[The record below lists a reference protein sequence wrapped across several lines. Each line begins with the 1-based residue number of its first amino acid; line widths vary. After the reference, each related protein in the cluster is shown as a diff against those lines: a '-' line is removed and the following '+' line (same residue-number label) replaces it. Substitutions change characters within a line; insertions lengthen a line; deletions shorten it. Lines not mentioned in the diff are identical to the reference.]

1 MADTINNN
9 VSTTTTPNGENVVEP
24 TKTIDLSSIMAAQ
37 QAKKEEQN
45 KSTPTPTE
53 EKESSPLE
61 QLLKQQK
68 EQGMGMVVNDSEFQ
82 EHEPK
87 KQFKNPVDSEI
98 RKENAQKAIQEYD
111 DKLAKRSAVVLIRR
125 PTNAA
130 EYAEVEDE
138 LDALYFDEDG
148 TPKFNYYR
156 EDVTGEKIPL
166 KPRFFV
172 IRTPEY
178 GPYNEE
184 TEKLYSEGKTPAE
197 VLGKRTVS
205 ETEHVSEATA
215 SEPETT
221 TNGEEESAEKRKIVQ
236 ILIDKTGY
244 GNQQIEFTDDEKK
257 TIYESEEI
265 LLTSVRKLDVKSL
278 RINTRTD
285 KDTEK
290 KIRSFQETARSH
302 QLSDSHADVT
312 FVNSGFH
319 AQMTG
324 MNYGELTDAAVDP
337 DMIDFDR
344 MNKQATVIYNHMTN
358 MSRPQFADYDDFLKN
373 FAYADLDMA
382 LYGLYVATMPSLQ
395 TLGLTCGRQTCQN
408 RFNQNFHTREL
419 LQFDRCTEKYLN
431 RFRTIINAN
440 PSEWN
445 TVLNE
450 SPLFNTTLIELPT
463 SKYCIEFGPITLY
476 DYLYKV
482 LPIGNEETFK
492 ATFGDNPSM
501 HVLENLESIP
511 AIRQIMIPD
520 GTGGYDPYDSLKDLM
535 DILASVSTD
544 EIKIIRSMTRYI
556 LADSICYFGLKNV
569 TCPKCG
575 TPTEYVPVD
584 VGTLVFQ
591 EHERLQNTTID
602 VTKWHLI

>member
-1 MADTINNN
+1 MSENTTN
-9 VSTTTTPNGENVVEP
+9 VSTTKANAENAVEP
-24 TKTIDLSSIMAAQ
+24 TKTIDLSAIMAAQ
-37 QAKKEEQN
+37 QAKKEEQT
-45 KSTPTPTE
+45 KVTEPAPVE
-53 EKESSPLE
+53 EKAESPLA
-61 QLLKQQK
+61 QLLKKQQ
-68 EQGMGMVVNDSEFQ
+68 EEGTGMVVNDNEFQ
-82 EHEPK
+82 DKEPE

-98 RKENAQKAIQEYD
+98 RKENAERTLKEYD
-111 DKLAKRSAVVLIRR
+111 DKLTKRSALVLINR
-125 PTNAA
+125 PQNPAD
-130 EYAEVEDE
+130 YAELESE
-138 LDALYFDEDG
+138 MDALEFDDEG
-148 TPKFNYYR
+148 HPYFNYYK
-156 EDVTGEKIPL
+156 EDATGEKIPL
-166 KPRFFV
+166 KPRFFI

-178 GPYNEE
+178 GPYDKKTEE
-184 TEKLYSEGKTPAE
+184 LYSQGKTPAE
-197 VLGKRTVS
+197 VLGNTSVKQS
-205 ETEHVSEATA
+205 TESNTIQEA
-215 SEPETT
+215 STT
-221 TNGEEESAEKRKIVQ
+221 TPAQDTNSTSDEKKQIVQ

-244 GNQQIEFTDDEKK
+244 GSQRIDFTDEEKK

-265 LLTSVRKLDVKSL
+265 LLTSVRKLDLKSI

-285 KDTEK
+285 KDSEK
-290 KIRSFQETARSH
+290 KIRSFQETARNH

-324 MNYGELTDAAVDP
+324 MNYGELSDAAIDP

-358 MSRPQFADYDDFLKN
+358 MSRPPFESYDDFLKN

-395 TLGLTCGRQTCQN
+395 TLGLTCGRQDCQN

-419 LQFDRCTEKYLN
+419 LQFDRCTETYLN
-431 RFRTIINAN
+431 RFRTIINSK
-440 PSEWN
+440 PQEWN
-445 TVLNE
+445 AVLNDA
-450 SPLFNTTLIELPT
+450 PLFNTTLIELPE
-463 SKYCIEFGPITLY
+463 SKYCVEFGPITLY

-482 LPIGNEETFK
+482 LPIGNEETFR

-501 HVLENLESIP
+501 HILENMESIP
-511 AIRQIMIPD
+511 AIRQIMVPD
-520 GTGGYDPYDSLKDLM
+520 GEGGYDPYDSLKDLM

-556 LADSICYFGLKNV
+556 LADSICYFGLKNIK
-569 TCPKCG
+569 CPKCG

-584 VGTLVFQ
+584 IGTLVFQ